1 MRVVLLQDIKDLGK
15 KGEVKNVSDGFARNF
30 LIPKK
35 LVVIASKSV
44 LLDLEMKKKAKEQ
57 QAVQEL
63 ESTESLVSVLDG
75 YELILK
81 EKADEGGKLYATLTP
96 AKIAKALGEAGFKV
110 LKGNVK
116 IEGIKEIGEHN
127 VTLEFDH
134 NLEAE
139 VKIILEKI

>member
-30 LIPKK
+30 LFPKK

-63 ESTESLVSVLDG
+63 ESTESLVSILDG

-96 AKIAKALGEAGFKV
+96 DRKS
-110 LKGNVK
+110 
-116 IEGIKEIGEHN
+116 
-127 VTLEFDH
+127 
-134 NLEAE
+134 
-139 VKIILEKI
+139 